1 MEIKIHTHFSFTSF
15 SPKND
20 VLTVIVVENFAEGIY
35 LCIDLKRKRNSL
47 QILVAVHQLK

>member
-20 VLTVIVVENFAEGIY
+20 VLTVIVVENFAEETY

-47 QILVAVHQLK
+47 